1 MNIIGVIPARY
12 ASTRFPGKPLQLI
25 AGKTIIE
32 RVYEQCKKA
41 TSLQEVIVATDDQ
54 RIFDH
59 VESFGGLVVMTST
72 NHESGTDRCAQ
83 AVASIAGFE
92 KYDYI
97 LNIQGDE
104 PFIKPQL
111 INDLCDVLD
120 FKTEIATS
128 VKKIETLEELLNP
141 NIVKAILTMRKQA
154 LYFSRQAIPFVRD
167 YPQEE
172 WLEKVEF
179 FKHIGIYAFRSDI
192 LNQIVKLPPNVLEQT
207 ERLEQLRWLGYGFRI
222 QAVETQFE
230 SIGIDTEQDLDI
242 ARAISNK

>member
-1 MNIIGVIPARY
+1 VC
-12 ASTRFPGKPLQLI
+12 T
-25 AGKTIIE
+25 
-32 RVYEQCKKA
+32 
-41 TSLQEVIVATDDQ
+41 
-54 RIFDH
+54 
-59 VESFGGLVVMTST
+59 
-72 NHESGTDRCAQ
+72 
-83 AVASIAGFE
+83 
-92 KYDYI
+92 YDYI